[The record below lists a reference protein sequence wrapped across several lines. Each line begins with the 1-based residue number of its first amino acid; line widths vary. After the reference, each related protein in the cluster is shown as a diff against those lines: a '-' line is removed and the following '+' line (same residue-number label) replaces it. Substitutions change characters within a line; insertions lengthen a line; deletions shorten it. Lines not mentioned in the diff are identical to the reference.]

1 MYFTERLKIQVTQN
15 SKTVL
20 KVGIENSEI
29 HLEWLENGS
38 SVSTCVKTGKCD
50 EICYQ

>member
-20 KVGIENSEI
+20 KFEYKTEI
-29 HLEWLENGS
+29 HLEWLKNGS
-38 SVSTCVKTGKCD
+38 SVSNCVKTGKCN
-50 EICYQ
+50 EICYP